1 MPEVFVC
8 SRASDDTFTGM
19 LIDEKVAQ
27 RFGPDAV
34 FRDARGIELGEEHD
48 GRTTRRTLLR
58 LVRDW
63 VDPDR
68 RQVTAA
74 VRSALDDR
82 EDSDGTR

>member
-8 SRASDDTFTGM
+8 SRTSDDTFTGM